1 MNRAYQ
7 IVIMA
12 YLISLIV
19 ACIAYFGSDW
29 FGIKAQAV
37 WERLLIADIAATLV
51 IFGFSFFYN
60 NSSFYDAYWSIAPM
74 AIWIVLC
81 LTPVAF

>member
-7 IVIMA
+7 IVVLA
-12 YLISLIV
+12 YLVSLIV

-29 FGIKAQAV
+29 FGIEAEAV

-51 IFGFSFFYN
+51 IFGFSFIYN
-60 NSSFYDAYWSIAPM
+60 NSSFYDAYWSVAPM
-74 AIWIVLC
+74 AIWLSLIHI
-81 LTPVAF
+81 